1 MVQANE
7 KVERGERARALR
19 WLASLARPHRGK
31 IALACAALVLS
42 GAVSLTLPAVA
53 GRVVDAALVDKS
65 LDRLRGIVFGLFGLF
80 AVSAVLNYSE
90 TWLLRSTAVRILR
103 ELRAR
108 LFDHLTTLSP
118 AFFERERVGDL
129 ISRLNNDIG
138 SIGELLTHS
147 VASALQ
153 QGLMLLGALAIL
165 SVLHTELLGV
175 MLLCVPPVV
184 IVSVLFGKRFEK
196 LSKRQQQNLAD
207 ATVTAEESLAGI
219 RTVQAF
225 VAEPEVRTRYG
236 ERVERVL
243 QLGLRL
249 ARTWGAFGALV
260 SFFSFAAVTLVV
272 WHGGRLV
279 VADELSPGQLTSF
292 LLYTG
297 AVASSVGTL
306 TSVWGGLKA
315 ATGATARV
323 RELLATAPAVADAAS
338 PRSLPPVRGEVAFDS
353 VRFAYPT
360 RLDSPALDGVTLAL
374 RPGELVALVGPSGAG
389 KSTLIALLLRFHDP
403 QHGAVRLDG
412 IDVREVRLAE
422 LRRALGLVPQEVFL
436 LGGTIEEN
444 LRLAQPS
451 ASDAELEAAARA
463 AAAHEFIAALPEGYR
478 TIVGERGVRL
488 SGGERQRIAIARVLL
503 ADPRVVLLDEATSA
517 LDAESEHAVQQGLA
531 RLFEGRTTLVIAHRL
546 ATVKRADRVVLLE
559 RGRVLAA
566 GTHEELLA
574 SAPLYR
580 RLCELQM
587 LDLGEG

>member
-1 MVQANE
+1 MTAAE
-7 KVERGERARALR
+7 KELERGERARALR
-19 WLASLARPHRGK
+19 WLASLAAPYRGK
-31 IALACAALVLS
+31 IALACLALMLS
-42 GAVSLTLPAVA
+42 GGVSLLLPAVA
-53 GRVVDAALVDKS
+53 GRVVDAALVEKS
-65 LDRLRGIVFGLFGLF
+65 LERLRGIVLGLIALF
-80 AVSAVLNYSE
+80 AVSATFSYAE
-90 TWLLRSTAVRILR
+90 TWLLRSTAARILR
-103 ELRAR
+103 GLRAR

-118 AFFERERVGDL
+118 AFFERERVGEL
-129 ISRLNNDIG
+129 ISRLNNDVG

-147 VASALQ
+147 LASALQ
-153 QGLMLLGALAIL
+153 QALMLAGAIVLLG
-165 SVLHTELLGV
+165 VLHPQLLGV

-184 IVSVLFGKRFEK
+184 VVAVLFGLRFEK

-225 VAEPEVRTRYG
+225 VAEPEVRARYG
-236 ERVERVL
+236 ERVGRVL
-243 QLGLRL
+243 DLGLRL

-260 SFFSFAAVTLVV
+260 SFFSFTAVTLVL
-272 WHGGRLV
+272 WYGGRLV
-279 VADELSPGQLTSF
+279 VEGELSPGELTSF

-297 AVASSVGTL
+297 TVAAAVGTL
-306 TSVWGGLKA
+306 TSVWGGLKS

-323 RELLATAPAVADAAS
+323 RELLSTQPVVSDPPAPRQLAS
-338 PRSLPPVRGEVAFDS
+338 VRGEVVFDA
-353 VRFAYPT
+353 VRFAYPS
-360 RLDSPALDGVTLAL
+360 RPDAPAIEGVALAV
-374 RPGELVALVGPSGAG
+374 RPGEMVALVGPSGAG
-389 KSTLIALLLRFHDP
+389 KSTLLALLLRFHDP
-403 QHGAVRLDG
+403 QQGAVRLDG
-412 IDVREVRLAE
+412 VDVRELRLAE

-444 LRLAQPS
+444 LRLARPG

-463 AAAHEFIAALPEGYR
+463 AAAHDFIAALPEGYR
-478 TIVGERGVRL
+478 TVVGERGVRL

-559 RGRVLAA
+559 RGRVVAA

-574 SAPLYR
+574 TAPLYR

-587 LDLGEG
+587 LDLGES